1 MSLPDIHKNDVGTE
15 LVVAFV
21 DEEGDVIDIS
31 AATTKQILLRKPN
44 SAAVALPGVFDTD
57 GSDGLLKYVTTKVLG
72 VYDLDRA
79 GTWSIQGYAIVG
91 TNEYHTAK
99 NTFEVAGNL
108 N

>member
-21 DEEGDVIDIS
+21 DEDGDIINIS
-31 AATTKQILLRKPN
+31 SASTKQILLRKPG
-44 SAAVALPGVFDTD
+44 SAAVAYPGDFDTD

-79 GTWSIQGYAIVG
+79 GTWSIQGYVIVG
-91 TNEYHTAK
+91 TDEYHTAK
-99 NTFEVAGNL
+99 STFEVAGNL